1 MKPLRGLYAIT
12 SEAICADT
20 ATLLRSVEA
29 ALRGG
34 AALIQY
40 RDKQAD
46 ADTRHRNAE
55 RLLALCR
62 QHGAKLIINDD
73 IELAAAVGADGVH
86 LGRSDGS
93 ISAARKRLG
102 ATAIIG
108 ASCGNS
114 LETARS
120 AVTEGVSYVAFGR
133 LFSSRTKPTAPAAE
147 LELLMQARTL
157 GIAVCGIGGI
167 TPVNAASV
175 IAAGADLVA
184 AVEGVFDAPDIEAAA
199 RAYTKLF
206 Q

>member
-1 MKPLRGLYAIT
+1 MRGLYAIT
-12 SEAICADT
+12 SEALCAET
-20 ATLLRSVEA
+20 PLLLRGVEA

-34 AALIQY
+34 SVLIQY
-40 RDKQAD
+40 RDKKSD
-46 ADTRHRNAE
+46 ATLQRKNA
-55 RLLALCR
+55 RFLLTLCH
-62 QHGAKLIINDD
+62 QYGAKLIVNDD
-73 IELAAAVGADGVH
+73 VELAVAVSADGVH

-102 ATAIIG
+102 ATALIG

-114 LETARS
+114 LETARA

-133 LFSSRTKPTAPAAE
+133 LFSSRTKPTAPPAD
-147 LELLMQARTL
+147 LELLMQARAL

-167 TPVNAASV
+167 TPGNAASV

-184 AVEGVFDAPDIEAAA
+184 VVEGVFGAADIEAAA